1 MLFRKKELYKGMFEP
16 NKRFDPNRKPLDQK
30 RVDLIK
36 ICYLKKVYILTM
48 YNKVNECEFSEV
60 IEFSL
65 KGQKCRAFFGMVAE
79 RSEQPKAKVSR
90 YK

>member
-1 MLFRKKELYKGMFEP
+1 
-16 NKRFDPNRKPLDQK
+16 
-30 RVDLIK
+30 
-36 ICYLKKVYILTM
+36 M